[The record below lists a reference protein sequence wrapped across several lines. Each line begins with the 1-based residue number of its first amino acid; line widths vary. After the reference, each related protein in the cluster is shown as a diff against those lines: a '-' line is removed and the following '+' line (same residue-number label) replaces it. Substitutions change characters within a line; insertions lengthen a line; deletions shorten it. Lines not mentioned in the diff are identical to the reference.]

1 MSQSPPNP
9 AVAGRPSQSGSTKS
23 PSVKRGTHLSGYSLL
38 ARAEPQIW
46 FTGGMLV
53 VCLVMIVGLLT
64 FILFAGLPTFWPRQV
79 HWLVLN
85 DGSLEVGQ
93 FQVAESVQDEK
104 EVSRYYRTGNFD
116 LTGQHYRWLPAT
128 QLIDSGI
135 SQPPWAMVVER
146 LENGRLYGL
155 LNQLSIAVDIGV
167 PARQEISR
175 YHEVQESLAGIASID
190 SELRDTVTAALSQ
203 QQTRTLSRALR
214 ASIGNAQST
223 RGLMQVQL
231 EQSPSW
237 VSFPDVPADAI
248 LVGARL
254 VLTDEAQVHQQLQL
268 ELKRAAKLGSQAEHL
283 RYQISRLDA
292 RLSELH
298 AQVRRAEL
306 ATDTQVAQPVE
317 SSHFLLEQLEA
328 LSLRREAIESNR
340 LLLEQFA
347 GTQPWSERALAALTE
362 YATNG
367 LPEEL
372 KSLDEQLQTW
382 LAPIAEQPAAV
393 VDAVKEYQAGYR
405 QIVADKRPLQQ
416 QLHELQEQL
425 KLAEVTFVVPF
436 APQALAVQASD
447 IEQLRAGQV
456 SDALQQVL
464 REQSIEVQL
473 KEIKVD
479 QLSQRLALVSILDQ
493 AQQRHVLAIAAGAE
507 TGANAGSDDVAAGDV
522 AAGDAAAG
530 DAAAGVAGTAQV
542 VLLQSKAVNVEQIV
556 RAFPANQ
563 LSGWDKLSVYG
574 DRWREFLLENPRE
587 ANTEGGVFPAIWGTI
602 VMTLIMTIAVVPFG
616 VMAALYLREYTKSGP
631 LVSMIRISINNLAGV
646 PSIVYGVFGFSFF
659 CYTIGAF
666 VDGGAKNA
674 DIQPWPPAIWFMV
687 LGAVSAIGTI
697 AFFCSFTS
705 GGPSHAQTGFKRI
718 AARMALVLWL
728 VSVAVVGVLVLKSPF
743 FEGFYREYLPNP
755 TFGKGGLL
763 WAALTLSL
771 LTLPVVIVAT
781 EEALAAVPNSLREG
795 SLACG
800 ASKWQTIYRIIL
812 PHARPGIL
820 TGAILAMARGAGEV
834 APLMLVGA
842 LASAPDLPLDGEFPF
857 FHGSRSFMHLG
868 YQIYTL
874 GFQSQNSEAA
884 KPMVFTCTLLL
895 ILIVAA
901 LNISAIYLRSR
912 LKRQFQGSQF

>member
-1 MSQSPPNP
+1 MSQSPQDPQI
-9 AVAGRPSQSGSTKS
+9 AAAPSHSSSDKV

-46 FTGGMLV
+46 FTGGMLI
-53 VCLVMIVGLLT
+53 VCLVMIVGLLS
-64 FILFAGLPTFWPRQV
+64 FILFAGLPTFWPREV

-85 DGSLEVGQ
+85 DGALEVGQ
-93 FQVAESVQDEK
+93 FQATERAQASED
-104 EVSRYYRTGNFD
+104 VSRYYRTGNFD
-116 LTGQHYRWLPAT
+116 LTGQHYRWLSAAE
-128 QLIDSGI
+128 LIDTGI
-135 SQPPWAMVVER
+135 TRPSWAMVVER

-155 LNQLSIAVDIGV
+155 LNQLSIAVDIGGL
-167 PARQEISR
+167 ARQDISR
-175 YHEVQESLAGIASID
+175 YQESQQALAGMASMD
-190 SELRDTVTAALSQ
+190 SELRDTVAKALSQ
-203 QQTRTLSRALR
+203 QQALKLSNALR
-214 ASIGNAQST
+214 ASMANAQLAAGQ
-223 RGLMQVQL
+223 RQVQL
-231 EQSPSW
+231 AQSPMWLPLS
-237 VSFPDVPADAI
+237 DVPADAI
-248 LVGARL
+248 LIGARL
-254 VLTDEAQVHQQLQL
+254 IQTDEAQVHQQLRL
-268 ELKRAAKLGSQAEHL
+268 ELKRVAKLRSQAEHL

-306 ATDTQVAQPVE
+306 ATETQVAQPVE

-328 LSLRREAIESNR
+328 VSAR
-340 LLLEQFA
+340 LETIDSTRQLLQQFA
-347 GTQPWSERALAALTE
+347 GTPPWSERALASLTE
-362 YATNG
+362 YATSG
-367 LPEEL
+367 LPGEL
-372 KSLDEQLQTW
+372 KSLEEQLQTW
-382 LAPIAEQPAAV
+382 LAPIAEQPSAV
-393 VDAVKEYQAGYR
+393 GEAVKNYHAGYR
-405 QIVADKRPLQQ
+405 QIVVDKRPLQV
-416 QLHELQEQL
+416 QLFELEEQL
-425 KLAEVTFVVPF
+425 ALSEVSFLVPF
-436 APQALAVQASD
+436 APQALAIQASD

-456 SDALQQVL
+456 SGALQQAL
-464 REQSIEVQL
+464 REQSIEVQAQ
-473 KEIKVD
+473 KPKVD
-479 QLSQRLALVSILDQ
+479 QFGPRLWLVSILDRS
-493 AQQRHVLAIAAGAE
+493 QQRHGLAIAAKA
-507 TGANAGSDDVAAGDV
+507 TATANADSVLASGEATGNE
-522 AAGDAAAG
+522 
-530 DAAAGVAGTAQV
+530 QV

-563 LSGWDKLSVYG
+563 LSVWDKLSVYG

-587 ANTEGGVFPAIWGTI
+587 ANTEGGVFPAIWGTV

-687 LGAVSAIGTI
+687 LGAVSVIGTL
-697 AFFCSFTS
+697 AFLCSFTS
-705 GGPSHAQTGFKRI
+705 GGPSHAQTGFKQT

-728 VSVAVVGVLVLKSPF
+728 ISVAAVGVLILKSPF

-842 LASAPDLPLDGEFPF
+842 LASAPDLPLDGEFPY

-895 ILIVAA
+895 ILIVAV
-901 LNISAIYLRSR
+901 LNFSAIYLRSR

>member
-1 MSQSPPNP
+1 MSQTPNNP
-9 AVAGRPSQSGSTKS
+9 AVAESPSQGSAPKV

-53 VCLVMIVGLLT
+53 ICLVMIVGLLS
-64 FILFAGLPTFWPRQV
+64 FILIAGLPTFWPRHV

-93 FQVAESVQDEK
+93 FQVSETVQEAK
-104 EVSRYYRTGNFD
+104 QVSRYYRTGNFD
-116 LTGQHYRWLPAT
+116 LTGQHYRWLPAN
-128 QLIDSGI
+128 QLVDSGI

-155 LNQLSIAVDIGV
+155 LNQLSIAVDMGG

-175 YHEVQESLAGIASID
+175 HQAVQDLLSGIASID
-190 SELRDTVTAALSQ
+190 SELRDTVAAALGQ
-203 QQTRTLSRALR
+203 QQTRIRSSALR
-214 ASIGNAQST
+214 SSIGNAQSAP
-223 RGLMQVQL
+223 GLMQVQL
-231 EQSPSW
+231 EQSPTWLPFS
-237 VSFPDVPADAI
+237 DVPADAI
-248 LVGARL
+248 LAGARL
-254 VLTDEAQVHQQLQL
+254 VMTEETQVHQQLQL
-268 ELKRAAKLGSQAEHL
+268 ELKRAAKLRSQAEHL
-283 RYQISRLDA
+283 RYEISRLDA

-306 ATDTQVAQPVE
+306 ATETQVAQPVE
-317 SSHFLLEQLEA
+317 SSHFLLEQIEA
-328 LSLRREAIESNR
+328 LSLRREASESTR
-340 LLLEQFA
+340 LLLEQFT
-347 GTQPWSERALAALTE
+347 GTQPWSERALAALSE

-367 LPEEL
+367 LPTEL

-382 LAPIAEQPAAV
+382 LAPISKQPAAV
-393 VDAVKEYQAGYR
+393 VNAVKDYQAGYR

-416 QLHELQEQL
+416 QLLELQEQL
-425 KLAEVTFVVPF
+425 ALAEVSFLVPF
-436 APQALAVQASD
+436 APQAVAVQASD
-447 IEQLRAGQV
+447 VEQLRTGQI
-456 SDALQQVL
+456 SDGLQQVL
-464 REQSIEVQL
+464 REQAIEVQSN
-473 KEIKVD
+473 EIKVN
-479 QLSQRLALVSILDQ
+479 QLSQRLSFVSVLDQ
-493 AQQRHVLAIAAGAE
+493 SQQRHVLAIASGTEAR
-507 TGANAGSDDVAAGDV
+507 ANVGGDDTATEAAGN
-522 AAGDAAAG
+522 
-530 DAAAGVAGTAQV
+530 AQV
-542 VLLQSKAVNVEQIV
+542 VLLQRKAINVEQIV
-556 RAFPANQ
+556 RAFAANQ
-563 LSGWDKLSVYG
+563 LSWWDKLSIYG

-687 LGAVSAIGTI
+687 LGVVSAMGTV
-697 AFFCSFTS
+697 AFFFSFTS

-728 VSVAVVGVLVLKSPF
+728 VSVVVAGVLVLKSPF